1 MSEPVAAPKSSKA
14 MVITGWVLSLLPMPL
29 FAMSTAMK
37 FLQPKEVTEGM
48 TKFGW
53 PIEIVT
59 TLGVIEGAC
68 LILYLIPRTSVLG
81 AILLTGYLGGA
92 IATHVRVG
100 DAWIMP
106 FLFGVLLW
114 LGLYLR
120 DARIRALVPLRSKL

>member
-1 MSEPVAAPKSSKA
+1 

-53 PIEIVT
+53 PMEIVS

-68 LILYLIPRTSVLG
+68 LILYIIPRTSVLG

-120 DARIRALVPLRSKL
+120 DYRLRALVPFRSKP